1 MLHPQRGLSFVGM
14 LIILAIAAAAG
25 YYLYKAISEVDEGP
39 GCKDAYTSCMK
50 HCRRSTTETAAAQT
64 AQTCQQACQRDLDAC
79 DRQR

>member
-1 MLHPQRGLSFVGM
+1 MSHSQRGLGFFGM
-14 LIILAIAAAAG
+14 LVILAIAAAAG

-39 GCKDAYTSCMK
+39 GCKDAYASCMK
-50 HCRRSTTETAAAQT
+50 HCRRSTTETAA